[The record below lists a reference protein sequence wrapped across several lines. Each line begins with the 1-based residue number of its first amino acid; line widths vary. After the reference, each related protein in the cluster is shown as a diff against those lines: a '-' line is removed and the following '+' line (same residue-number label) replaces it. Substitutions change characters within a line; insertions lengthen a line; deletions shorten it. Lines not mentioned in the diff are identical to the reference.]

1 MKDKGNLP
9 HRRKKEKTIPI
20 YDRRRRQSRTEGRQ
34 ASDPIYDLL
43 SLDLGKKGRTLGLS
57 AFSFSYERGGFPRRK
72 R

>member
-1 MKDKGNLP
+1 MKDQGNLP

-43 SLDLGKKGRTLGLS
+43 SVRGRREGVEAGRPLGKG
-57 AFSFSYERGGFPRRK
+57 EFPRRK